1 MTYDRKD
8 FTDYVNGSGKKQQ
21 PRENLAYIAQA
32 GVKASLLTGSP
43 HWDTFLT
50 YVQAAIEASRGQL
63 VQLEAKLTD
72 PMFLD
77 PAELM
82 RIKMLAA
89 ICRTRI
95 QAWEAVLSLPKDLM
109 AEGDKARDI
118 LARIQDAEPT
128 S

>member
-1 MTYDRKD
+1 MTFDRKD
-8 FTDYVNGSGKKQQ
+8 FTDYVNGSGKKQ

-89 ICRTRI
+89 ICRTRM

>member
-1 MTYDRKD
+1 MTFDRKD
-8 FTDYVNGSGKKQQ
+8 FTDYVNGSGKKQ

-89 ICRTRI
+89 ICRTRM

-118 LARIQDAEPT
+118 LARIEDAD
-128 S
+128 SAA